1 MRSQHI
7 YNDRSA
13 KPGEIIDAYDR
24 VFVSGQNVVQPGL
37 ELHDVLDTRTILQRP
52 CHMGNRATEPEPLSC
67 ALFQLRLDK
76 GEHRMLIEVTMPKV
90 SIVPV
95 MQPEP
100 PVPFCDG
107 HIDAGRR
114 QSTEVFVP
122 KLRIDD
128 VDSAVAA
135 FETIL
140 DERQQ
145 HPVFLVG
152 VAKEGADMTCCA
164 EL

>member
-1 MRSQHI
+1 
-7 YNDRSA
+7 
-13 KPGEIIDAYDR
+13 
-24 VFVSGQNVVQPGL
+24 
-37 ELHDVLDTRTILQRP
+37 
-52 CHMGNRATEPEPLSC
+52 
-67 ALFQLRLDK
+67 
-76 GEHRMLIEVTMPKV
+76 
-90 SIVPV
+90 

-122 KLRIDD
+122 QLRIDD
-128 VDSAVAA
+128 VESPVAA
-135 FETIL
+135 LETVL

-152 VAKEGADMTCCA
+152 VAKEGTDMTCCA